1 MSWFCLILAGLLEVF
16 VVKSIRDMVHKK
28 YVTAIPLYIIAISSS
43 LYLLFLAMREIDIS
57 IAYAVYT
64 GMGVVGTV
72 LMGMFLWGEQKS
84 LEKAGYVGLILIGV
98 VSLKLFN

>member
-1 MSWFCLILAGLLEVF
+1 MSWLFLILAGLLEVF
-16 VVKSIRDMVHKK
+16 VVKSIRDMVHKQ
-28 YVTAIPLYIIAISSS
+28 YATGIPLYIVAISSS

-72 LMGMFLWGEQKS
+72 MMGMFLWGEQKS
-84 LEKAGYVGLILIGV
+84 LEKVSYVGLILVGV

>member
-1 MSWFCLILAGLLEVF
+1 MSWFFLILAGLLEVF

-28 YVTAIPLYIIAISSS
+28 YATAIPLYIVAISSS

-72 LMGMFLWGEQKS
+72 LMGMFLWNEQKS
-84 LEKAGYVGLILIGV
+84 LEKVSYIGLILIGV